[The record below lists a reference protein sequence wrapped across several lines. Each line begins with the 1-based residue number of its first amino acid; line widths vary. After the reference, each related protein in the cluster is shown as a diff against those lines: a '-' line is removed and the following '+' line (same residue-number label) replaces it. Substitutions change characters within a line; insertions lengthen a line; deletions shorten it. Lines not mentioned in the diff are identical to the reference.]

1 MDHDE
6 VVRQKLTERYL
17 LDELDPQ
24 ARDQFEEHFFSC
36 ADCALD
42 IRAGSE
48 FVAQSKTILVG
59 SPVPADR
66 ETVRIHQRPRRDWF
80 GWLRPVYAVPALV
93 ILLVVIAY
101 QNLVT
106 YPRQQA
112 ALVQPQILPWASV
125 AVGTWGS
132 SGPAI
137 SVQEGKG
144 FLLFVRIPPAEAY
157 SHYIAD
163 LYNPAGK
170 LVRSLTIPTAGA
182 QDQWPLLIP
191 KASREA
197 GSYRISVR
205 GITAAGE
212 SKNIG
217 SASFTLHTQQ

>member
-6 VVRQKLTERYL
+6 VVRQKLPERYL

-24 ARDQFEEHFFSC
+24 ERDQFEEHFFSC

-48 FVAQSKTILVG
+48 FVAQSKTILVE

-66 ETVRIHQRPRRDWF
+66 ETVRIHQRPRHDWF

-93 ILLVVIAY
+93 VLLIVVGY
-101 QNLVT
+101 QNLVIN
-106 YPRQQA
+106 PRQA

-144 FLLFVRIPPAEAY
+144 FLLFVRIPPAETY

-170 LVRSLTIPTAGA
+170 LECSLTIPTAGA

-197 GSYRISVR
+197 GTYRIRVR

-212 SKNIG
+212 SKDIG
-217 SASFTLHTQQ
+217 SASFTLQTQQ